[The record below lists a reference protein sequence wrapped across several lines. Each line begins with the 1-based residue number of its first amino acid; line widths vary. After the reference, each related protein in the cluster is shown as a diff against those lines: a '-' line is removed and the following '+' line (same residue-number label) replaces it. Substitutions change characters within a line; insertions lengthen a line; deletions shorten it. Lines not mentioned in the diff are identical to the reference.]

1 MPGRSGKAVARRAP
15 GRAPEG
21 RVLLVEGYG
30 VEGDA
35 HAGAFVKHRY
45 LARRQPRLANLRQVH
60 LIPSELFEALR
71 LEGYGVGPGE
81 LGENMTTIGLELE
94 RMPLRTLIQLG
105 PSAVVELTGLRT
117 PCVLIDRFRT
127 GLKRPRALVGGDGS
141 TVQVRGDGDGQ
152 SRWTSRCWRSGAG
165 IDAGGAPDVP
175 SAPVAV
181 CKKSGSDERFGVPPV
196 DADTHGRK
204 QGNGDTP
211 GAGETLAGGRV
222 VQRVVVAGQT

>member
-1 MPGRSGKAVARRAP
+1 VQPEAPIADFLLEGSVAAVSADRLHRFSKTP
-15 GRAPEG
+15 QG

-81 LGENMTTIGLELE
+81 LGENITTIGLELE

-127 GLKRPRALVGGDGS
+127 DLKRHVLSSAATGPRFRCGVMGM
-141 TVQVRGDGDGQ
+141 VR
-152 SRWTSRCWRSGAG
+152 
-165 IDAGGAPDVP
+165 AGGP
-175 SAPVAV
+175 
-181 CKKSGSDERFGVPPV
+181 
-196 DADTHGRK
+196 
-204 QGNGDTP
+204 
-211 GAGETLAGGRV
+211 
-222 VQRVVVAGQT
+222 VVAGDLARVSTPEGPWTFLPPL